1 VTLNHHRFLPLN
13 HLNVILAPLISL
25 ISFGIFNLKIK
36 CLNFFIIKIM
46 KKKDYVG
53 ISQYLVRLIVVQFQ
67 RLVCYVNLLVGI
79 QFKLL
84 VIQLFNLNN

>member
-1 VTLNHHRFLPLN
+1 
-13 HLNVILAPLISL
+13 
-25 ISFGIFNLKIK
+25 
-36 CLNFFIIKIM
+36 M